1 MKRKYDDVDL
11 SQLPAIE
18 NLIPEELKNY
28 TKEEL
33 SAYLLS
39 KGKAL
44 ICRAVQTKFTL
55 SHCPGVHP
63 KFTKPEMKRQLR
75 LLIKSIKEDNPEI
88 LEKLRQDGL
97 RELVETPNSKRLTRP
112 VDFKKASAQV
122 RTRPGEAGELK
133 SKVTT

>member
-39 KGKAL
+39 RGKAL
-44 ICRAVQTKFTL
+44 FCGT
-55 SHCPGVHP
+55 
-63 KFTKPEMKRQLR
+63 
-75 LLIKSIKEDNPEI
+75 D
-88 LEKLRQDGL
+88 
-97 RELVETPNSKRLTRP
+97 
-112 VDFKKASAQV
+112 
-122 RTRPGEAGELK
+122 
-133 SKVTT
+133 